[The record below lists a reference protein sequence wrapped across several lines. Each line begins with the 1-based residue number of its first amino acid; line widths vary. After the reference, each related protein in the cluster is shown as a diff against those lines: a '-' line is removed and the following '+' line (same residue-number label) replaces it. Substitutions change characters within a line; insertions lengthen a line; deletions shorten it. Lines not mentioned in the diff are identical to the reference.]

1 LSEAKPESLE
11 KFGERT
17 WARSQALQILFQAE
31 AVGRRVADV
40 LAGDYAISEGPLLDY
55 AVEVAT
61 NAADHSDVIDHVLGL
76 KTASNWSLDRLNGVD
91 RNILRIALAE
101 MLFEDEVDT
110 PIAINEAVVLAKA
123 FGSDDS
129 GTFVNGV
136 LGSVARDLD
145 AGIDV
150 VGLAEEALAEPVVP
164 EYGDVELE
172 EIEVEL
178 DPESETEPVEED
190 EAAEAAVEN
199 PEG

>member
-31 AVGRRVADV
+31 AVGRKVSDV
-40 LAGDYAISEGPLLDY
+40 LAGDYAISEGPLLEY
-55 AVEVAT
+55 AVEVAG
-61 NAADHSDVIDHVLGL
+61 NVADHRDVIDHLLGL
-76 KTASNWSLDRLNGVD
+76 KTESNWSLDRLNGVD

-136 LGSVARDLD
+136 LGSVARDID

-164 EYGDVELE
+164 VYDEAVLDEITVEA
-172 EIEVEL
+172 
-178 DPESETEPVEED
+178 EPVAD
-190 EAAEAAVEN
+190 DAAEAADEN